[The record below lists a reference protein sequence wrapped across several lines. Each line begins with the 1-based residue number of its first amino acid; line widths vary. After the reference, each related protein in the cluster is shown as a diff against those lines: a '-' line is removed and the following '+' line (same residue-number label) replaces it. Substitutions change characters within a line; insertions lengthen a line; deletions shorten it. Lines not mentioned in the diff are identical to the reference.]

1 MQNYSSYHRR
11 NIVVAV
17 DELDVAVVE
26 GDRQD
31 AHPVGGSAVRE
42 RHQLLPLLHVELLT
56 VPLEVSDGDV
66 GGEGDLVDD
75 VAVQVH
81 HDDAPLC
88 GAHVDLLIIRGPG
101 SRGEARLRGQ
111 HGGPVPLSRH

>member
-1 MQNYSSYHRR
+1 MKYYSSHHRR

-17 DELDVAVVE
+17 DELDVPVVE
-26 GDRQD
+26 GDSQD
-31 AHPVGGSAVRE
+31 AHPVGWAALGE
-42 RHQLLPLLHVELLT
+42 RHQLLPLLHVELLA
-56 VPLEVSDGDV
+56 VPLEVPHGDV
-66 GGEGDLVDD
+66 GAEGDLVDD

-81 HDDAPLC
+81 YDDAPLC

-101 SRGEARLRGQ
+101 PRSEARLRGQ